1 MKKIFFCAI
10 FVAVLFG
17 RDICGDVG
25 MQGVLFNLKT
35 SPAKPSSDVSLKE
48 VTCKNSVVTQRYILK
63 NFENFDFD
71 KLAGKQKQELKEV
84 IKNGTI
90 EFYCKKMMTP
100 HDIDV
105 LNAIGLG
112 AFDMRWAY
120 ETQTDKIFEEVLTRY
135 EADCKR

>member
-1 MKKIFFCAI
+1 M
-10 FVAVLFG
+10 
-17 RDICGDVG
+17 
-25 MQGVLFNLKT
+25 FNLKT
-35 SPAKPSSDVSLKE
+35 SPDKPSSDVSLKE
-48 VTCKNSVVTQRYILK
+48 VTCKNSVVTQRYVLK

-90 EFYCKKMMTP
+90 EFYCKKAMTP

-105 LNAIGLG
+105 LNILGLG
-112 AFDMRWAY
+112 TFDMRWVY
-120 ETQTDKIFEEVLTRY
+120 ETQTGKIFEEVLTRY

>member
-1 MKKIFFCAI
+1 MA

-35 SPAKPSSDVSLKE
+35 SPTKPSSDVSLKE
-48 VTCKNSVVTQRYILK
+48 VTCKNSVVTQRYVLK

-90 EFYCKKMMTP
+90 EFYCKKTMTSR
-100 HDIDV
+100 DVDV
-105 LNAIGLG
+105 LKCDGP
-112 AFDMRWAY
+112 
-120 ETQTDKIFEEVLTRY
+120 
-135 EADCKR
+135 

>member
-1 MKKIFFCAI
+1 M
-10 FVAVLFG
+10 LFG

-25 MQGVLFNLKT
+25 MQGILFNLKT
-35 SPAKPSSDVSLKE
+35 SPAKPSSEVSLKE
-48 VTCKNSVVTQRYILK
+48 VTCKNSVVTQRCILK

-84 IKNGTI
+84 IKHGTI

-100 HDIDV
+100 HDIEV
-105 LNAIGLG
+105 LNILGLG
-112 AFDMRWAY
+112 AFEMRWVY
-120 ETQTDKIFEEVLTRY
+120 ETQTSKIFEEVLTRY